1 MERNI
6 SPTNPLWRWRELC
19 EALGIPQRE
28 GPDIDSVSID
38 SRTLGPGSLF
48 IALDGSTGPV
58 LTAGKGAGNDGHS
71 FVRHASTRGAV
82 AAMVHKAV
90 DADIP
95 LLRVKDTRE
104 GLWQLG
110 AASRARFEGVV
121 FAITGSAGKT
131 TAKSLLAELTG
142 GFATSGSLNNVWG
155 VPLSLALAPRAALA
169 GVFEIGMN
177 HADEIA
183 PLAKIV
189 QPDVAVVLNAL
200 PAHLQAFASVDEI
213 REEKL
218 SIHQGLVGAGVLV
231 LPEEMDSRSVPSS
244 VRRFTFGRSPT
255 ADLSYASTDESWQ
268 RVRLD
273 HGSEWIETRV
283 PGGGEHRAQT
293 LAAVA
298 ACAIAGG
305 FPLQSV
311 ARLSEHQVPTGRG
324 VELQVAGIWVLDD
337 SYNANPV
344 SMSHAVR
351 QLESHKGRRFA
362 VLGEMLELGESGLQ
376 AHANLA
382 RQASGLDG
390 VWCVGELARATF
402 NELSEGARKGWFPEA
417 GEALIQSLVSELREG
432 DTLLVKGSNRVF
444 WVGGFVPRLVEAL
457 SVSS

>member
-1 MERNI
+1 M
-6 SPTNPLWRWRELC
+6 
-19 EALGIPQRE
+19 PQME
-28 GPDIDSVSID
+28 GPDIESVSID

-48 IALDGSTGPV
+48 IALDGSTGPA
-58 LTAGKGAGNDGHS
+58 LTAGRGAGNDGHS
-71 FVRHASTRGAV
+71 FVQHASTRGAV
-82 AAMVHKAV
+82 AAMVHKGV

-110 AASRARFEGVV
+110 AASRARFQGVV

-131 TAKSLLAELTG
+131 TAKSLLAEVTG

-155 VPLSLALAPRAALA
+155 VPLSLALAPRAAPA

-177 HADEIA
+177 HAGEIA

-213 REEKL
+213 RDEKL
-218 SIHQGLVGAGVLV
+218 SIHHGLVDAGVLV
-231 LPEEMDSRSVPSS
+231 LPEEMVSRSVPSS
-244 VRRFTFGRSPT
+244 VRRFTFGRSES
-255 ADLSYASTDESWQ
+255 ADLSYTSSDESWQ
-268 RVRLD
+268 RIRLEQ
-273 HGSEWIETRV
+273 GSQCIETRV

-305 FPLQSV
+305 FPLQSL
-311 ARLSEHQVPTGRG
+311 ARLFEYQVPAGRG
-324 VELQVAGIWVLDD
+324 GELQVAGIRVLDD

-344 SMSHAVR
+344 SMSYAVR
-351 QLESHKGRRFA
+351 QLESQKGRRFA

-376 AHANLA
+376 AHVDLA

-402 NELSEGARKGWFPEA
+402 DELSEGAGKGWFPEA
-417 GEALIQSLVSELREG
+417 GEALIQSLIGELRAG

-444 WVGGFVPRLVEAL
+444 WVRGFVPRLVETL
-457 SVSS
+457 SESS